1 MGTEKKETVIGYLAA
16 RYPQL
21 YLDPDTDSTEQY
33 RAVTLRGEQPE
44 SCSLSG
50 YCMSEKDREEMVE
63 TPAGVVRVVTLYA
76 RADFERV
83 LRSLMGAVTGPGASI
98 PQTQGAA
105 MFKVPDWEKIRAHSD
120 VYMDWLIIL
129 SVGPYSAVP
138 AADAGFGEEEW
149 ITVSHTIRKYHELTH
164 YICRSLYPEQVCEI
178 WDELAADAAGLFAA
192 LGTYDIRLAKRFL
205 GIDGETYTGGR
216 LGNYTAEPAEI
227 CPQVCAAMQGIEKIL
242 REQNGADVFPVIRV
256 LEENQKRLGF

>member
-50 YCMSEKDREEMVE
+50 YRMSGEDREEMVE
-63 TPAGVVRVVTLYA
+63 TPAGTVRVVTLHE

-83 LRSLMGAVTGPGASI
+83 LRNLMGAGTGPGVQI

-105 MFKVPDWEKIRAHSD
+105 SLRVPDWGQIRAGEDGFS
-120 VYMDWLIIL
+120 DWLILL
-129 SVGPYSAVP
+129 SSGPYSAVP